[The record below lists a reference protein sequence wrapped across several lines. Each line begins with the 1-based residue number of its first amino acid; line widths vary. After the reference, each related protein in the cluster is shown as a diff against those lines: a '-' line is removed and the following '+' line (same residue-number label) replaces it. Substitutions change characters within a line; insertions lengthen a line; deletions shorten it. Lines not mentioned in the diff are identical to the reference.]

1 VVALSVNVFFIATLL
16 ANGMWGGQ
24 MPGTAGTT
32 MDELIDYNYDDDEE
46 EEEDE
51 DEDEDEDD
59 EDGSCVESK

>member
-1 VVALSVNVFFIATLL
+1 
-16 ANGMWGGQ
+16 MWGGQ

-46 EEEDE
+46 EEDE

>member
-1 VVALSVNVFFIATLL
+1 
-16 ANGMWGGQ
+16 MWGGQ